1 MPSLSLTLLRT
12 QSDGRLVAL
21 ASEGHERAFEAI
33 VERYRRPLLRAAR
46 RLLPEGR
53 AEDAL
58 QQSFLSAW
66 TALQRGDEVRDLRA
80 WLYRIVHN
88 CALNA
93 QRVGGYDYEELSDA
107 LRMAEAP
114 SEVLERRAVIRQT
127 LASVAALPERQ
138 REALLRTAISGDEQA
153 VVARDLGLSEN
164 AFRQLLHRARAAVRA
179 AATAVTP
186 LPAVNWLADG
196 AAAGRATVA
205 ERIAELTGAAPVG
218 VAATLAKAG
227 TVAVVAGG
235 ALTGPAVVDRV
246 ADGPSRA
253 LRGDASATAR
263 LDGPA
268 RQAVQSDGTTA
279 DGLLRV
285 GAHPQRVLS
294 AARTDRRG
302 SRPSGGARPRGL
314 RRPGKS
320 DGTAGDDRGL
330 PGRVP
335 GADGVHPRPRDE
347 RDDPDEREEP
357 DDRDDREGR
366 DGGEE
371 DREAK
376 SGEGDDDEAE
386 ERDDD
391 RSGSDFG
398 SSGSP
403 HGSGSSGSSSG
414 PNDDWEAAEDGV
426 EFTWSGSGD
435 DAPDGDEDDDAL
447 IP

>member
-1 MPSLSLTLLRT
+1 MSSLSLTLLRT

-46 RLLPEGR
+46 RRLPDGL

-93 QRVGGYDYEELSDA
+93 QRVGGYDYEELADA

-268 RQAVQSDGTTA
+268 RQAVHSDGTTA

-294 AARTDRRG
+294 SARTDRRV
-302 SRPSGGARPRGL
+302 SRPSGGGT
-314 RRPGKS
+314 RRSRES

-335 GADGVHPRPRDE
+335 GADGVQPRPRDG

-403 HGSGSSGSSSG
+403 DGSGSSGSSSG

-426 EFTWSGSGD
+426 ESTWSGSGD
-435 DAPDGDEDDDAL
+435 DAPDGDEDDAL
-447 IP
+447 TP